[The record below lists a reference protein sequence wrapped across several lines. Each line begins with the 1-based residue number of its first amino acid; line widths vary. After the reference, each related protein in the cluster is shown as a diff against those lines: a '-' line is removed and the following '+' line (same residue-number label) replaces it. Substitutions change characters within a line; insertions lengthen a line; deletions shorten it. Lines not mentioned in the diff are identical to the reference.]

1 MSRFLIFLEF
11 FESFFFEETRR
22 RIKRERER
30 KRGEEWRE
38 KERRGA
44 NKSKGG
50 KKKGPDVRFF
60 FQTPPCPFLSLS
72 TSTSTSKKK
81 KKTEKTHSFPP
92 LFDQPSP
99 PPPAPKR
106 SPLRPELRAKL
117 RAVEGDVC
125 RPDCGL
131 SPADLDMVR
140 SRARFVVHCAAS
152 ISFFEHVHVL
162 LEQNYVA
169 TRNAVDLAMRC
180 TALAGYVH
188 VSTAYVNSFLPRG
201 ESEVFFFFEFFFF
214 SIFFFLHREK
224 PQPRRKK
231 PKKLTL
237 FAFSLFSSKNKK
249 KQPQASTSRRP
260 STRW

>member
-1 MSRFLIFLEF
+1 M
-11 FESFFFEETRR
+11 
-22 RIKRERER
+22 ER
-30 KRGEEWRE
+30 KGEEGGEQEQRG
-38 KERRGA
+38 KEERTRC
-44 NKSKGG
+44 SFLLS
-50 KKKGPDVRFF
+50 D
-60 FQTPPCPFLSLS
+60 PPLPLSLS
-72 TSTSTSKKK
+72 LDFDLDLEEK

-92 LFDQPSP
+92 LFDQPS

>member
-1 MSRFLIFLEF
+1 MFVS
-11 FESFFFEETRR
+11 SFR
-22 RIKRERER
+22 
-30 KRGEEWRE
+30 
-38 KERRGA
+38 
-44 NKSKGG
+44 
-50 KKKGPDVRFF
+50 
-60 FQTPPCPFLSLS
+60 PPLAPFSLS
-72 TSTSTSKKK
+72 RLRPRPRRKKK
-81 KKTEKTHSFPP
+81 KPKKLTLFPP
-92 LFDQPSP
+92 FSINLP

>member
-1 MSRFLIFLEF
+1 MFVSSFRPPLAPFSLSRLRPRP
-11 FESFFFEETRR
+11 RR
-22 RIKRERER
+22 
-30 KRGEEWRE
+30 
-38 KERRGA
+38 
-44 NKSKGG
+44 
-50 KKKGPDVRFF
+50 KKKNRKNSLFS
-60 FQTPPCPFLSLS
+60 PPFRS
-72 TSTSTSKKK
+72 T
-81 KKTEKTHSFPP
+81 F
-92 LFDQPSP
+92 P

-214 SIFFFLHREK
+214 YIFFFCTERNHNLDEK
-224 PQPRRKK
+224 NRKNS
-231 PKKLTL
+231 L
-237 FAFSLFSSKNKK
+237 FLLSLFSLPKTKKNN
-249 KQPQASTSRRP
+249 PRQAHRGGHLP
-260 STRW
+260 AGDA

>member
-1 MSRFLIFLEF
+1 MFVSSFRPPLAPFSLSRLRPRP
-11 FESFFFEETRR
+11 RR
-22 RIKRERER
+22 
-30 KRGEEWRE
+30 
-38 KERRGA
+38 
-44 NKSKGG
+44 
-50 KKKGPDVRFF
+50 KKKNRKNSLFS
-60 FQTPPCPFLSLS
+60 PPFRS
-72 TSTSTSKKK
+72 TG
-81 KKTEKTHSFPP
+81 
-92 LFDQPSP
+92 P

>member
-1 MSRFLIFLEF
+1 MFVSSFRPPLAPFSLSRLRPRP
-11 FESFFFEETRR
+11 RR
-22 RIKRERER
+22 
-30 KRGEEWRE
+30 
-38 KERRGA
+38 
-44 NKSKGG
+44 
-50 KKKGPDVRFF
+50 KKKNRKNSLFS
-60 FQTPPCPFLSLS
+60 PPFRS
-72 TSTSTSKKK
+72 T
-81 KKTEKTHSFPP
+81 F
-92 LFDQPSP
+92 P

>member
-1 MSRFLIFLEF
+1 MFVSSFRPPRAPFSLSRLRPRP
-11 FESFFFEETRR
+11 RR
-22 RIKRERER
+22 
-30 KRGEEWRE
+30 
-38 KERRGA
+38 
-44 NKSKGG
+44 
-50 KKKGPDVRFF
+50 KKKNRKNSLFS
-60 FQTPPCPFLSLS
+60 PPFRS
-72 TSTSTSKKK
+72 T
-81 KKTEKTHSFPP
+81 F
-92 LFDQPSP
+92 P